1 MRKLLLYGFIFSV
14 LMNIFQLMYST
25 KKFNH
30 DNETNEKYKVKIKD
44 SIAKIVAEKE
54 EGDYFSLAHND
65 KAIDYLED
73 YDVNKLMPEI
83 KEQLL
88 EYNNNLNGNP
98 LISYEGMSIN
108 KVRFL
113 NHRWIIADFTGP
125 SGWGEVIFKYFIE
138 ENGKVTFEPAELLMY
153 PQK

>member
-30 DNETNEKYKVKIKD
+30 DTDVNEKYKAKIKD

-65 KAIDYLED
+65 KAIDYLEN
-73 YDVNKLMPEI
+73 YDVNKLMPQI

-88 EYNNNLNGNP
+88 EYNNNPNGNP

-138 ENGKVTFEPAELLMY
+138 KH
-153 PQK
+153 